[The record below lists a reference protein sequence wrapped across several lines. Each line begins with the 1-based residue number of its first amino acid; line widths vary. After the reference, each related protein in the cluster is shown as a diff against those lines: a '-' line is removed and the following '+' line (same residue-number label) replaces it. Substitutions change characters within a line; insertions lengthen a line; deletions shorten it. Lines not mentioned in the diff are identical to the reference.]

1 MTQLR
6 CPVDGCDRP
15 RPGDRQVCRA
25 CEADLQRALAAVPEL
40 AAELDTTLARQKSVA
55 LGGGAGGGRERPLP
69 YDPRAS
75 EAGWALRNTLTGW
88 ARILLGE
95 YEEDPPGDALADL
108 APWLLARLQR
118 LAGHAAAEE
127 AVDEICAAVRAAWR
141 AVDRAPD
148 RQFAGYCPGCE
159 TALYVRPGAP
169 QARCR
174 DCDADP
180 VDVRAQ
186 WDSLASQIDDQL
198 FQAAMMAVILG
209 QLGRPVPAGTIRRW
223 AWKGTEDEPVT
234 PRLLPRGYDRSG
246 RPLYRVSDVLA
257 LREEGEERA
266 AAKRGKAATERMAG

>member
-1 MTQLR
+1 MSSTP
-6 CPVDGCDRP
+6 CPVPHCDRP

-40 AAELDTTLARQKSVA
+40 AAELDTTLARQS
-55 LGGGAGGGRERPLP
+55 GSGPTGSTAGSRERPLP

-75 EAGWALRNTLTGW
+75 EAVAVLRNTLVGW
-88 ARILLGE
+88 ARILLHE
-95 YEEDPPGDALADL
+95 YEEDPPGDAVTDL
-108 APWLLARLQR
+108 APWLLKRLQR

-141 AVDRAPD
+141 VVDRRPD
-148 RQFAGYCPGCE
+148 RQFAGYCPGCSV
-159 TALYVRPGAP
+159 ALYVRPGAI

-180 VDVRAQ
+180 VDVREQ
-186 WDSLASQIDDQL
+186 WDGLAAQIDDQL
-198 FQAAMMAVILG
+198 FQAATMAAILG

-223 AWKGTEDEPVT
+223 AWAGTEEEPVT
-234 PRLLPRGYDRSG
+234 PRLFARGHDRSG

-266 AAKRGKAATERMAG
+266 LAKRSRARTERMAG